1 MALAAFLDHADRQP
15 KLFKVGLFMIDGA
28 KIVQRIQEMRT
39 EGYLSDAM
47 LREAV
52 KHIKAGDARYNF
64 VGVYMLNAAD
74 EMLWLHNYLGEP
86 TDHARIPVGRG
97 VCGTAVAEKQNQ
109 NVPDVTQV
117 GNYLSCSPRTRSE
130 LVVLIQA
137 GNDIAGQID
146 IDAREVNAF
155 SKADQTSIE
164 LVASK
169 LGEMIE
175 RERKDAELERQLQL
189 ERRAQHETAQQEAP
203 QPAEV

>member
-1 MALAAFLDHADRQP
+1 
-15 KLFKVGLFMIDGA
+15 MIDGG
-28 KIVQRIQEMRT
+28 KIARRIQEMRT

-52 KHIKAGDARYNF
+52 KLLKASEHRYNF
-64 VGVYMLNAAD
+64 VGVYMLNAED
-74 EMLWLHNYLGEP
+74 NELWLHNYLGEP

-97 VCGTAVAEKQNQ
+97 VCGTAVAEKANQ

-117 GNYLSCSPRTRSE
+117 GNYLSCSPRTKSE
-130 LVVLIQA
+130 LVVLIYA
-137 GNDIAGQID
+137 NNEIVGQID

-155 SKADQTSIE
+155 SKDDQAAIE
-164 LVASK
+164 VIAEK

-175 RERKDAELERQLQL
+175 RERRDLELERQLQ
-189 ERRAQHETAQQEAP
+189 AQQQAAR